1 MTAIE
6 WKKLISLLLALM
18 MLSGSALA
26 DELQIVL
33 DGEALESITLPVS
46 VTIVGSQAFR
56 NCSMLAEVNIFA
68 PSLQTYGNNA
78 FQNTSDDL
86 KIYVPS
92 ISLEE
97 YKTKWSPYADKF
109 VALPYYALTMKE
121 GTQDADKWTVKVGDA
136 EKTVT
141 LPITNLEGGKTITLK
156 YNGRLKVKGVKATS
170 DAAAAVN
177 P

>member
-1 MTAIE
+1 MTSIDTYLFDAC
-6 WKKLISLLLALM
+6 SNLANVNIPATVTTI
-18 MLSGSALA
+18 GYGAFRNC
-26 DELQIVL
+26 EK
-33 DGEALESITLPVS
+33 LESITLPVS
-46 VTIVGSQAFR
+46 VTSIGSQAFR

-78 FQNTSDDL
+78 FQNTSDGL

-97 YKTKWSPYADKF
+97 YKTKWSAYADKF

-141 LPITNLEGGKTITLK
+141 LPITNLEGGETITLK
-156 YNGRLKVKGVKATS
+156 YNGRLKVKGVKAT
-170 DAAAAVN
+170 VN